1 MLRKRLADQIYGAL
15 ENVIVK
21 GTGRLPFVT
30 PDADEIVARVNTLTH
45 QRLSLRVPGDF
56 FDPRIPV
63 EALDWAANE
72 YTRRAQLVAVTS
84 GAGTSTIG
92 LMGVAVDV
100 PILVATTVGLVRRHA
115 LVYGFTELE
124 DSRGDAVPLLMALG
138 AAFGA
143 EITIGQLTPRFA
155 RWAGVD
161 VGTRLIERYLL
172 TRISERVANELIVHW
187 LPRAVPVIGAAAA
200 AALDYAF
207 LRVAGRR
214 SQKHYRAQHLLVR
227 GQLAGRDED
236 ALNQLLQARAQR
248 RRPAAPDVDGDIIE
262 GEFEL
267 KHD

>member
-1 MLRKRLADQIYGAL
+1 MLRKRLTDQIYGAL

-155 RWAGVD
+155 RWASVD

-187 LPRAVPVIGAAAA
+187 LPRAVPIVGAAAA

-214 SQKHYRAQHLLVR
+214 SQQHYRGRHVR
-227 GQLAGRDED
+227 VRAQLAGGDE
-236 ALNQLLQARAQR
+236 AVWQQLRQAHAQR
-248 RRPAAPDVDGDIIE
+248 RRPAASEIDDDIID

-267 KHD
+267 KRD